1 MKLNELTQEQRNA
14 LCAFGQADQDAT
26 VANLIIAGAA
36 AVKPEAAKVLTEL
49 ADRLYRLPM
58 SDTEYQTLFYTVKY
72 RKEQAMTR
80 LMLDYQCVSGDM
92 KTTRPWKPYAKRLI
106 LSAFGNENAMNTV
119 RRLLMAEKVTVDP
132 AIRQTV
138 HELVSD
144 IAVMA
149 VCAPQK
155 YEAYLADSRS
165 IDAAYTMDSDEA
177 VIRQK

>member
-26 VANLIIAGAA
+26 VANLMIAGA

-49 ADRLYRLPM
+49 ADRLYHLPM

-80 LMLDYQCVSGDM
+80 LMLDYQCVSGDLE
-92 KTTRPWKPYAKRLI
+92 TARPWKPYAKRLI

>member
-26 VANLIIAGAA
+26 IVNLMIAGAA
-36 AVKPEAAKVLTEL
+36 AVKPEAAKEL
-49 ADRLYRLPM
+49 ADQLHRLPM

-80 LMLDYQCVSGDM
+80 LMLDYQCVSGDLE
-92 KTTRPWKPYAKRLI
+92 TARPWKPYAKRLI

>member
-1 MKLNELTQEQRNA
+1 
-14 LCAFGQADQDAT
+14 
-26 VANLIIAGAA
+26 
-36 AVKPEAAKVLTEL
+36 
-49 ADRLYRLPM
+49 
-58 SDTEYQTLFYTVKY
+58 
-72 RKEQAMTR
+72 MTR

-92 KTTRPWKPYAKRLI
+92 ETARPWKPYAKHLI

-155 YEAYLADSRS
+155 YGQHLADSRS
-165 IDAAYTMDSDEA
+165 IDAAYTMDGDEA

>member
-1 MKLNELTQEQRNA
+1 
-14 LCAFGQADQDAT
+14 
-26 VANLIIAGAA
+26 
-36 AVKPEAAKVLTEL
+36 
-49 ADRLYRLPM
+49 
-58 SDTEYQTLFYTVKY
+58 
-72 RKEQAMTR
+72 MTR
-80 LMLDYQCVSGDM
+80 LMLDYQCVSGDLE
-92 KTTRPWKPYAKRLI
+92 TTRPWKPYAKRLI

>member
-26 VANLIIAGAA
+26 IANLMIAGAA

-49 ADRLYRLPM
+49 ADRLYHLPM

-92 KTTRPWKPYAKRLI
+92 ETTRPW
-106 LSAFGNENAMNTV
+106 NENAMNTV

-144 IAVMA
+144 IAIMA
-149 VCAPQK
+149 ICAPQK
-155 YEAYLADSRS
+155 YKAYLADSRS
-165 IDAAYTMDSDEA
+165 IDAAYTMDGDEA

>member
-26 VANLIIAGAA
+26 VANLMIAGAA
-36 AVKPEAAKVLTEL
+36 AVKPEAVKVLTEL

-92 KTTRPWKPYAKRLI
+92 ETTRPWKPYAKHLI
-106 LSAFGNENAMNTV
+106 LSSFGNETA

-138 HELVSD
+138 HELASD

-165 IDAAYTMDSDEA
+165 IDAAYVMDDDEA